1 MHKVIGFCQP
11 CLYFALPCKTIFPE
25 YERLGQQNATSCHL
39 IAYPSHYG
47 EYRFTLQAKT
57 KYQLLIIQKEA
68 FEEMAAKFSR
78 FAERVDALLA
88 KQGGKS
94 LNRWMDNQEVCQ
106 QLNISP
112 RTLQTLRDNGTL
124 AYQGVLQ
131 AGGCAEH
138 RKTN

>member
-1 MHKVIGFCQP
+1 M
-11 CLYFALPCKTIFPE
+11 
-25 YERLGQQNATSCHL
+25 RQQNATSCHL

-47 EYRFTLQAKT
+47 EYRLTLQVKPSINIKT
-57 KYQLLIIQKEA
+57 VLTMEILIIQKEA

-78 FAERVDALLA
+78 FSDRVNEILA

-94 LNRWMDNQEVCQ
+94 LNRWLDNQEVCQ

-124 AYQGVLQ
+124 AYSQINHKMFYRPEDVMSIVKPVENKPKS
-131 AGGCAEH
+131 AMA
-138 RKTN
+138 